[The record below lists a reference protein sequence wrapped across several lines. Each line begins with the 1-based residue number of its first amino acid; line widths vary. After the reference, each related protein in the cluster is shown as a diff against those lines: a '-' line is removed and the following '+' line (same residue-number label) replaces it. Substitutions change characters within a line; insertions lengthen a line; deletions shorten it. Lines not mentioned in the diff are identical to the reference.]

1 MTQLIKNKNPGPILI
16 ANKNGFFGQKME
28 GPFASAQIAL
38 ISELSRGVYVL
49 L

>member
-1 MTQLIKNKNPGPILI
+1 MTQLIENKNPALILI

-28 GPFASAQIAL
+28 GLLAGAQIHL
-38 ISELSRGVYVL
+38 ILELRRGVYVL